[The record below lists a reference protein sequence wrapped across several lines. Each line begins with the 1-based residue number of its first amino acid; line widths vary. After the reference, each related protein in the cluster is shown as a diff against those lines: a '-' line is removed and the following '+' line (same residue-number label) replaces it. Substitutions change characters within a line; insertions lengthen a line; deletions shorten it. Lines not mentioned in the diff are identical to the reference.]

1 MVNKVILIGRIGK
14 DPDIKTFDNGGKM
27 AKFSLAT
34 TEKWKDKTSGET
46 KERTEW
52 HNIIV
57 NGKSADFVEK
67 YVKKGGQLYVEGG
80 IRYREYEQ
88 DGQKKYITEIFCDTF
103 HLLGSKSESQKQQP
117 ESSEVTSE
125 KAISSPVEKEDD
137 GDLPF

>member
-52 HNIIV
+52 HNIVV
-57 NGKSADFVEK
+57 NGKGADIVEK
-67 YVKKGGQLYVEGG
+67 YVKKGGQLYVEGE
-80 IRYREYEQ
+80 IRYREWTDKE
-88 DGQKKYITEIFCDTF
+88 DKKHLVTEI
-103 HLLGSKSESQKQQP
+103 HAQSMELLGEKQKEQKAEAEQPKVVVNESN
-117 ESSEVTSE
+117 
-125 KAISSPVEKEDD
+125 
-137 GDLPF
+137 DLPWE